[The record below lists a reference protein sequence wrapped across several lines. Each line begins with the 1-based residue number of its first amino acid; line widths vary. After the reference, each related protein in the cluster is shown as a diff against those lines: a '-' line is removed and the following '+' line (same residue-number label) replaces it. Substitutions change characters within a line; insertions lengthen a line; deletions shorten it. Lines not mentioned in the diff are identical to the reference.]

1 MAAAKGSQGK
11 KRQTKDGGT
20 GPGKGAGGNGGNGS
34 GGSGE
39 NGNGNGNGGRKGF
52 FGKLALDILVRV
64 VANAVSDGLGEFF
77 GNEDFDIQ
85 PQDEPD
91 DETDDGDII

>member
-20 GPGKGAGGNGGNGS
+20 GPRKGAGGNGGNGS
-34 GGSGE
+34 GGNG
-39 NGNGNGNGGRKGF
+39 GNGSGGNGGKKGF

-64 VANAVSDGLGEFF
+64 VANAVSDGLGEIL

-91 DETDDGDII
+91 DDDII

>member
-1 MAAAKGSQGK
+1 MAATKGSQGK

-34 GGSGE
+34 GG
-39 NGNGNGNGGRKGF
+39 NGGNGNGGRKSF
-52 FGKLALDILVRV
+52 FGKLALEIFARV
-64 VANAVSDGLGEFF
+64 VANAVSDGLGDIF

-91 DETDDGDII
+91 DGTDGGDII